1 MVPVTGRANVR
12 NQCPPVAKLI
22 YSRYSP
28 MAAKSAGTKITGLGL
43 LNHRG
48 STARIYSSNTPPEAN
63 PDHTMVPFS
72 DQSHRMQ
79 ITMGSTASMVRMNSA
94 PERFTSSG
102 WADGSGGKGGSPCC
116 RGRSGWNTRVPHR
129 GHTVSL
135 SDSSTPQW
143 IQYMDNAPFPYPRP
157 RWLLST
163 FTGRPSRCRTR

>member
-1 MVPVTGRANVR
+1 MGF
-12 NQCPPVAKLI
+12 
-22 YSRYSP
+22 
-28 MAAKSAGTKITGLGL
+28 

-79 ITMGSTASMVRMNSA
+79 MTMGSTASMVRMNSA

-116 RGRSGWNTRVPHR
+116 RGISG
-129 GHTVSL
+129 
-135 SDSSTPQW
+135 
-143 IQYMDNAPFPYPRP
+143 
-157 RWLLST
+157 
-163 FTGRPSRCRTR
+163 